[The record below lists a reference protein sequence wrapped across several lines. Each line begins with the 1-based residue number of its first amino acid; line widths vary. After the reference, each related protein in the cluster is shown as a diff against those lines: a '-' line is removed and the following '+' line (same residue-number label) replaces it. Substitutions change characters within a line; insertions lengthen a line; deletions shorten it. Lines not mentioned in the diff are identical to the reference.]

1 MEFYQLP
8 QFPPHL
14 SCVHVAL
21 YTDVSNSD
29 SLRKRL
35 IAASIAEGATG
46 EQEREAVNFAFIETR
61 LILSLAHLQTAIYQ
75 AILAESQRS
84 LRTKSVHSEII
95 WALNPTNNITEAMRR
110 YGISDATTSL
120 IVVRVAGPE
129 MASAEIEGNIDAV
142 VEGVKSPFTA
152 LDGLTD
158 WTAIKKYHK
167 LGNEIAIRDA
177 QNDLERERAI
187 INNVVVSSVAMKS
200 VMA

>member
-1 MEFYQLP
+1 
-8 QFPPHL
+8 
-14 SCVHVAL
+14 
-21 YTDVSNSD
+21 
-29 SLRKRL
+29 
-35 IAASIAEGATG
+35 
-46 EQEREAVNFAFIETR
+46 
-61 LILSLAHLQTAIYQ
+61 
-75 AILAESQRS
+75 
-84 LRTKSVHSEII
+84 
-95 WALNPTNNITEAMRR
+95 MRR

-129 MASAEIEGNIDAV
+129 MASAEIEGNINAV

-158 WTAIKKYHK
+158 WTAIKKVRVYLPLRLMFNNCDRPQYHK

-187 INNVVVSSVAMKS
+187 IKNVVVSSVAMKS